1 MVMISS
7 KTLIQV
13 HSVLLILLAGY
24 LIRSPER
31 ITNSNMVFMMGEA
44 LDIVGIPSYPYQLTQ
59 LTLIQNFSTES
70 NPVQSPFVYCA
81 VLLFV
86 EAVVDIVLLS
96 TLPFHEALEE
106 ATPLIRPL
114 RNSTLASEDLQVL
127 AKLPQYITKSLT
139 IYWNVW
145 ASISG
150 VRFAAYAALSLYI
163 YQGQDAYYTAA
174 AAATGLN
181 QLKHRVVFMYA
192 FLEMMAWF
200 WVSTMPFIP
209 LLD

>member
-44 LDIVGIPSYPYQLTQ
+44 LDI
-59 LTLIQNFSTES
+59 NFSTES

-163 YQGQDAYYTAA
+163 YQGQGAYYTAA

-200 WVSTMPFIP
+200 WTFATIRQERQEKLTVLLEDVDVS
-209 LLD
+209 